1 MKNKKIKYTF
11 HLLILLL
18 GFVVFF
24 ALGFVGDDVTGEK
37 RTTSP
42 IYKSANT
49 NEGGKKGESYRL
61 NINNINLPMNRTGV
75 IADVNIPDDN
85 AQIGGA
91 TGKFAGQS
99 FLFSSGFFL
108 SGYSAGNLW
117 SNAVASASLVR
128 DYLPGT
134 VARSND
140 PEAVMY
146 VVKESDEPFGQ
157 SWQDWKD
164 AVDLGADFYDGDG
177 DGIYNPVD
185 LNGNGLWDPD
195 EDAPDMI
202 GDETV
207 WCVFHDGVAAAQ
219 RRWNAVDPVGIEVRQ
234 TVFAFASSGAIG
246 NIIFLRYRIKYVGLG
261 AANEPDMLDDC
272 YFGVWA
278 DPDLG
283 DFNDDLVGCDVS
295 RNAAYTYNAG
305 PDAVYGS
312 QPPAYF
318 IDFFS
323 GPLEYIPGE
332 TFIDN
337 NGNGIFDDGD
347 EPLDTAYSIR
357 GQIKGIVEYPGARN
371 QPLSSVV
378 EYLNGFSVE
387 FNDPDNHIQA
397 RNYMLGLMRG
407 GGEVDPCTLPIG
419 EVRGGVDCN
428 TVDPRFW
435 FSGDPVTNVGWIG
448 TEPWD
453 VRQMSNTGP
462 FTLFKG
468 EEKEI
473 VVAYVVGQGSDHLDA
488 ITVTRAIDDGAQTIF
503 DNNFLAPSPP
513 PAPVVNLSTS
523 EEFIDIIWNT
533 PTQVNYVNQAETY
546 NIRFGGYNVYAFRSF
561 NNSPLINNQPNR
573 TLVTRYRVDD
583 FVNNIFKENGQTGG
597 IELLYPAVA
606 AENKLNPAI
615 YSDPATGRIRLRITA
630 DPFTGGPLIK
640 GKPYYF
646 AVTSFGINYDA
657 LVKIGP
663 GNYGDFSDYY
673 LTAQSFVQ
681 EVENVITINTVVL
694 GRDIYSPPALPFS
707 GTKPTGPSNGL
718 LQYDVIDKGDLTG
731 DKYRITFSVDSLTP
745 QYSAFW
751 KLENVTTQTV
761 VRDSAKTYLYGSDAV
776 NDIVTDGFIVRL
788 STETAQIVNKP
799 KYELLNQWIDTA
811 KTVFHYLSSDI
822 AQSSKL
828 LAIGGNLANYNGTAV
843 KADRLRRVEIRF
855 GETQKAY
862 RYLNG
867 YFGNNAAARAR
878 FFKYGETVTADIS
891 QGDQTLLNGKW
902 DTANNR
908 ALGYVDVPFQVWV
921 ADTAAG
927 EMRQMAVGFIEKSTA
942 LGGNPDGVWDPGLN
956 LISTG
961 EYIFIFDSPYD
972 PEGNQNIFKGGP
984 YIHPNATYADLNGAA
999 VSNGAFYT
1007 IPDDANISAVD
1018 RKIGRSSFFN
1028 TLYAVGIF
1036 KSSAE
1041 ASYSTGDKIVIN
1053 VTNYPYSELDVFEF
1067 QTRKDGALSLDEE
1080 KSLFD
1085 KVNVFPNP
1093 LYGYNIATSYTNSPA
1108 DEPFVTFTNLPNEEI
1123 SIKIYS
1129 LSGSLLRTLNKTAG
1143 STSPFLNW
1151 NLLNESGLRVASG
1164 LYLAIVSS
1172 PSYGD
1177 KVLKFSIIM
1186 PQKQLPRY

>member
-1 MKNKKIKYTF
+1 MKNKKIKYSY
-11 HLLILLL
+11 HLILLL
-18 GFVVFF
+18 LGFAVFA

-37 RTTSP
+37 RVNSP

-49 NEGGKKGESYRL
+49 SVGGKFGESYRL

-85 AQIGGA
+85 PQIAGA
-91 TGKFAGQS
+91 GGKFGGHI

-108 SGYSAGNLW
+108 SGLSNGNLW
-117 SNAVASASLVR
+117 ANAVASASLVR

-140 PEAVMY
+140 PNAVMY
-146 VVKESDEPFGQ
+146 VVKASDEPFGQ
-157 SWQDWKD
+157 SWLDWAD

-177 DGIYNPVD
+177 DGVYDPVD
-185 LNGNGLWDPD
+185 RNGNGIWDPD
-195 EDAPDMI
+195 EDMPDLL
-202 GDETV
+202 GDVTV
-207 WCVFHDGVAAAQ
+207 WCVYHDGAPAAQ
-219 RRWNAVDPVGIEVRQ
+219 RRWNQVDPLGIEVRQ
-234 TVFAFASSGAIG
+234 SVFAFASSGAIG

-261 AANEPDMLDDC
+261 GANEPDKLDDC

-283 DFNDDLVGCDVS
+283 DHNDDLVGCDVS
-295 RNAAYTYNAG
+295 RNAAYTYNDG
-305 PDAVYGS
+305 SDASYGS

-323 GPLEYIPGE
+323 GPLEYIPGV
-332 TFIDN
+332 TFVDN

-347 EPLDTAYSIR
+347 EPLDTAYSIG
-357 GQIKGIVEYPGARN
+357 GQIMGVKEYPGARN

-387 FNDPDNHIQA
+387 FNDPDNHLQA

-419 EVRGGVDCN
+419 AVRGGVDCN

-435 FSGDPVTNVGWIG
+435 FSGDPVTDIGWIG
-448 TEPWD
+448 TQPWD

-462 FTLFKG
+462 FTLFKD

-473 VVAYVVGQGSDHLDA
+473 VVAYVVGQGSDAKDA

-503 DNNFLAPSPP
+503 NNNFLAPSPP
-513 PAPVVNLSTS
+513 PAPVVAISTN
-523 EEFIDIIWNT
+523 EEFIDLVWET

-546 NIRFGGYNVYAFRSF
+546 NIRFGGYNVYAYKTF
-561 NNSPLINNQPNR
+561 NTAQFINNQPNS
-573 TLVTRYRVDD
+573 TLVTRYRIND

-597 IELLYPAVA
+597 IELLYPAVSEA
-606 AENKLNPAI
+606 NKLSASI
-615 YSDPATGRIRLRITA
+615 YSDPDRGRIRMRITE

-663 GNYGDFSDYY
+663 GNFGDFSDYY
-673 LTAQSFVQ
+673 LSAQSFVQ
-681 EVENVITINTVVL
+681 EVENVFDIRPIVF
-694 GRDIYSPPALPFS
+694 GRDIYSPPSLPVT
-707 GTKPTGPSNGL
+707 GTLTVGPSNGK
-718 LQYDVIDKGDLTG
+718 LQYDIIDKRDLTG
-731 DKYRITFSVDSLTP
+731 DRYKVTFAIDSSTPKYST
-745 QYSAFW
+745 FW
-751 KLENVTTQTV
+751 KLENTTKQTL
-761 VRDSAKTYLYGSDAV
+761 VRDSAKTYLYDKNDV

-788 STETAQIVNKP
+788 SEEVPQIASKP
-799 KYELLNQWIDTA
+799 KYELQQMWIDTA
-811 KTVFHYLSSDI
+811 TSVYHYLTDDI
-822 AQSSKL
+822 NQSSKL
-828 LAIGGNLANYNGTAV
+828 LNIGGNLATYSGTFV

-855 GETQKAY
+855 GQTQKAY

-867 YFGNNAAARAR
+867 YFGNTTAQKTR
-878 FFKYGETVTADIS
+878 FFKYAESINSAIAEN
-891 QGDQTLLNGKW
+891 DQTLLNGQW
-902 DTANNR
+902 DAANDR
-908 ALGYVDVPFQVWV
+908 AIGYVDVPFQVWV
-921 ADTAAG
+921 ADSAVG
-927 EMRQMAVGFIEKSTA
+927 EMKQMAIGFVEKKTA
-942 LGGNPDGVWDPGLN
+942 YGGKPDGIWDPGTN
-956 LISTG
+956 LLTTG
-961 EYIFIFDSPYD
+961 EYIFIFDAPYD
-972 PEGNQNIFKGGP
+972 PDGNQVIYKGGP
-984 YIHPNATYADLNGAA
+984 YIHPSATYADLNGAA
-999 VSNGAFYT
+999 VSNGAFYN
-1007 IPDDANISAVD
+1007 IPPDANISELE

-1036 KSSAE
+1036 KSSPE
-1041 ASYSTGDKIVIN
+1041 AAFSNGDKIIIDVN
-1053 VTNYPYSELDVFEF
+1053 NYAYSELDEFEF
-1067 QTRKDGALSLDEE
+1067 QTRKEGALSFDEE

-1093 LYGYNIATSYTNSPA
+1093 LFGYNIATSYTNSPA

-1123 SIKIYS
+1123 TIKIYS
-1129 LSGSLLRTLNKTAG
+1129 LSGSLLRTMTKAAG

-1151 NLLNESGLRVASG
+1151 NLKNESGLRAASG